1 MGEQHK
7 IVQKLRVMGSRAL
20 STPRPEDMGE
30 GQPVPWKE
38 GESVIQV
45 TLIGV
50 IFPLGISR
58 PDATLQGGNQLP

>member
-1 MGEQHK
+1 
-7 IVQKLRVMGSRAL
+7 MGSRAL

-38 GESVIQV
+38 GESVVQV